1 MMTSTRL
8 PEVDGKNSSTTK
20 ISLKEIYDLQQI
32 GLHKKWLERL
42 VKTES
47 VSKKWALC
55 RIYSTDTIRE
65 GYCKNSIKNHT
76 NCKFEIKIPR
86 WVIDI
91 NIQSLAGIYRLSLL

>member
-8 PEVDGKNSSTTK
+8 PEVDGKTSSTTK
-20 ISLKEIYDLQQI
+20 TSLKEMYDLQQI

-65 GYCKNSIKNHT
+65 GYGKNSIKVSYKLHIQN
-76 NCKFEIKIPR
+76 NR
-86 WVIDI
+86 WIINI
-91 NIQSLAGIYRLSLL
+91 NIQSLAGVYRLSFL

>member
-20 ISLKEIYDLQQI
+20 ISLKEMYDLQQI

-42 VKTES
+42 VKTEN

-65 GYCKNSIKNHT
+65 GYGKNSIKVSYKLHIIIN
-76 NCKFEIKIPR
+76 
-86 WVIDI
+86 I
-91 NIQSLAGIYRLSLL
+91 NIQSLAGVYRLSFL

>member
-8 PEVDGKNSSTTK
+8 PEVVGTNSSTTK
-20 ISLKEIYDLQQI
+20 ISLKEMYDLQQI

-65 GYCKNSIKNHT
+65 GYGKNSIKVSYKLHIQN
-76 NCKFEIKIPR
+76 NR
-86 WVIDI
+86 WIINI
-91 NIQSLAGIYRLSLL
+91 NIQSLAGVYRLSFL